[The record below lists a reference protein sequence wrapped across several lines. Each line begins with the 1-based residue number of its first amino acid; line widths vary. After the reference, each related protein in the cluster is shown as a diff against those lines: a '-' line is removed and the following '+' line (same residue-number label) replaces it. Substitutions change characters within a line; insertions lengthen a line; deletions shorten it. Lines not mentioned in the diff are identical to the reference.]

1 MCIRD
6 RLCAALLER
15 EFDAKTIRVLI
26 MDTGFKNLYH
36 PSVSLVLNCPAEME
50 YENSKGKTEKERLE
64 AGTGLTIQP
73 GDDRLKYGRII
84 LNPDNPDGV
93 TITSIERSQGTPVY
107 TGKMEIKACD
117 EGLVLVCLLYTS

>member
-1 MCIRD
+1 
-6 RLCAALLER
+6 
-15 EFDAKTIRVLI
+15 
-26 MDTGFKNLYH
+26 
-36 PSVSLVLNCPAEME
+36 ME

-117 EGLVLVCLLYTS
+117 EGLGLVNDMYLVD